1 MHWLVIVEMLLIWSS
16 GIGLC
21 LAWYAWRQRSTPG
34 HNYFSLVMVAVA
46 FYAVAVACELASSG
60 IPAKVLWSKI
70 QYLATSNLAALWMLF
85 ALSYGQYGGY
95 IGRRLIVA
103 LWLIPAVALCLVWTN
118 EWHGLAWPAIYPLNA
133 QGNGLVVYQHGPAV
147 WCLVIYSYVLMV
159 AAAALLLF
167 RAYASARL
175 FRGQM
180 TVLLVAL
187 AAPLGGN
194 VLYFSGVY
202 RGFDLAPL
210 LFTVSGALILWAI
223 FRWRLLKA
231 MPIAYDA
238 ILTAMQEGVVFI
250 DAENRV
256 VDVNPAASTLL
267 RLPAGAIAMTAEQAL
282 GAWPQ
287 ATVLSEGLREMEL
300 AAPDLSRGST
310 WLETRVTPVYSGQ
323 NHFAGKL
330 LLVRDIS
337 ERKNAEEARRRLDA
351 QAMQAQKIESLGVLA
366 GGIAHE
372 FNNLLMVIQGNAEL
386 AIARLGP
393 EAQVRT
399 YLDAVNEAVER
410 AAELAKHMLAY
421 AGRVQLQPALVDV
434 SDVVRHTAPMIRVIV
449 PGHVALSYEL
459 SERIP
464 PARID
469 VVQMRQAVMNLA
481 RNAVE
486 AIGETP
492 GAITIK
498 TGVITCGRDYFL
510 DPGTQDLLAEGD
522 YLFIDVVDTGPGLD
536 ASALRKVFDPFFSTK
551 FLGRGLGLP
560 ATLGVVHGHKGTIRV
575 DSAPGKGATFRLLL
589 PAETPL

>member
-1 MHWLVIVEMLLIWSS
+1 
-16 GIGLC
+16 
-21 LAWYAWRQRSTPG
+21 
-34 HNYFSLVMVAVA
+34 
-46 FYAVAVACELASSG
+46 
-60 IPAKVLWSKI
+60 
-70 QYLATSNLAALWMLF
+70 
-85 ALSYGQYGGY
+85 
-95 IGRRLIVA
+95 
-103 LWLIPAVALCLVWTN
+103 
-118 EWHGLAWPAIYPLNA
+118 
-133 QGNGLVVYQHGPAV
+133 
-147 WCLVIYSYVLMV
+147 
-159 AAAALLLF
+159 
-167 RAYASARL
+167 
-175 FRGQM
+175 
-180 TVLLVAL
+180 
-187 AAPLGGN
+187 
-194 VLYFSGVY
+194 
-202 RGFDLAPL
+202 
-210 LFTVSGALILWAI
+210 
-223 FRWRLLKA
+223 
-231 MPIAYDA
+231 
-238 ILTAMQEGVVFI
+238 
-250 DAENRV
+250 
-256 VDVNPAASTLL
+256 
-267 RLPAGAIAMTAEQAL
+267 
-282 GAWPQ
+282 
-287 ATVLSEGLREMEL
+287 MEL

-459 SERIP
+459 SERLP

-498 TGVITCGRDYFL
+498 TGVVTCGRDYFL
-510 DPGTQDLLAEGD
+510 DPGTQDPLAEGD